1 MKNVFDKQSMLPF
14 VNVPC
19 HVKTKQTRHSNDI
32 KLKWWNAFIGIQNL
46 YTFSTHV
53 LNFKQEN
60 PKPLRK
66 FYFEMWLAQLT
77 LFSAR
82 KTARY
87 LLSAGRMSTNGWT
100 SEFDMGIRLIVIYNE
115 IHCGIHKPLFR
126 SEVPEWLNGK
136 WIIWN
141 IQFIFV
147 INIIHLSVTLP
158 KILFSF

>member
-1 MKNVFDKQSMLPF
+1 MPRENKTNATQQWHQAQVMKRFHRNTEF
-14 VNVPC
+14 VHFQHAC
-19 HVKTKQTRHSNDI
+19 SKLQTRKPQTSPQI
-32 KLKWWNAFIGIQNL
+32 LFWNVTGTINL
-46 YTFSTHV
+46 IFCS
-53 LNFKQEN
+53 
-60 PKPLRK
+60 
-66 FYFEMWLAQLT
+66 
-77 LFSAR
+77 